1 MDGGPPTGETRIRGD
16 AWRATGESMDRADRD
31 DRVLSA
37 AAPPRGTRRRRAFI
51 GRLPIAAVLVGGFGG
66 LVLLAVAAVLA
77 LGLSS
82 GGRNTFSLLNDNA
95 ELVLSN
101 VELRLRQRLETAE
114 RAAAYIAELAES
126 GAFDQADAQAHED
139 ALRAVLALAPDVTNI
154 AYLRE
159 DGSGVR
165 LRRGDAAAR
174 AEAGRS
180 RNAGEAPG
188 SAVAAWGA
196 PSWATDLRTSL
207 VEATR
212 VARRDGRPAG
222 HAAVAVSL
230 GDLSRFLLQLY
241 ADLGVNAF
249 VLYDRE
255 HVLAHPSLAARAFT
269 PEREGGPPLPRITQ
283 VDDPALAALWSVGGE
298 TLDDPGGGIIRR
310 RVAAAGEERLFLLR
324 AMGGVGP
331 QNWMV
336 GVWMPEREAGREV
349 RRLTMAA
356 GAGFAILLTSVA
368 AALYVGRRIS
378 RSISSFA
385 AAADRVRSLDFAD
398 LRPMPSSR
406 MAEIDRAAAAFNAM
420 LAGLRWFEAY
430 VPKALVLRLMKR
442 GLIEGGLRSEE
453 REVTVM
459 FTDIRDFSALAQSM
473 TPAETQALLTRHFSL
488 LAGCIEEEGGT
499 VDKFIGDAVMA
510 FWGAPD
516 EQPDHAAR
524 ALRAAAA
531 IGRAVA
537 AANHA
542 ALAEGRR
549 PVFVRVAVHS
559 GRVVVGNIGSAVR
572 VNYTIIGDPVNVAA
586 RLEELARSLHE
597 KDEDACVLASDA
609 AAQAAAAGAGAGAG
623 AEAAD
628 LPPMTSLGLK
638 RLRGRSELTR
648 VWKIILSPR
657 SGR

>member
-1 MDGGPPTGETRIRGD
+1 
-16 AWRATGESMDRADRD
+16 MDRSGRND
-31 DRVLSA
+31 DNQMNPTVPPRA
-37 AAPPRGTRRRRAFI
+37 AATAAGTGRRKRLV

-114 RAAAYIAELAES
+114 RAAGYVAGLAEQ
-126 GAFDQADAQAHED
+126 GAFDMADPRAHEE
-139 ALRAVLALAPDVTNI
+139 ALRAVLALAPDVTDV
-154 AYLRE
+154 AYIRE

-165 LRRGDAAAR
+165 LRRGDAGVRSEILFGGPAAETS
-174 AEAGRS
+174 AAVQGR
-180 RNAGEAPG
+180 
-188 SAVAAWGA
+188 AVAVWSA

-207 VEATR
+207 VGATR
-212 VARRDGRPAG
+212 AARRDGRPAG
-222 HAAVAVSL
+222 QAAVAVSL

-269 PEREGGPPLPRITQ
+269 PESDAGPPLPRIDQ
-283 VDDPALAALWSVGGE
+283 VDDPALAALWSSGGE

-310 RVAAAGEERLFLLR
+310 RVAAAGDERLFLLR

-336 GVWMPEREAGREV
+336 GVWTPEREAGREV

-356 GAGFAILLTSVA
+356 GAGFAILLASVA

-378 RSISSFA
+378 RSIGSFA

-398 LRPMPSSR
+398 LRPMPPSR
-406 MAEIDRAAAAFNAM
+406 VAEINRAAAAFNAM

-453 REVTVM
+453 REVSVM

-524 ALRAAAA
+524 ALRAASA

-537 AANHA
+537 MANRTAA
-542 ALAEGRR
+542 AEGRR

-572 VNYTIIGDPVNVAA
+572 VNYTIIGDPVNIAA
-586 RLEELARSLHE
+586 RLEELARSLHG

-609 AAQAAAAGAGAGAG
+609 TAQAASGG
-623 AEAAD
+623 D
-628 LPPMTSLGLK
+628 NLPAMICMGLK
-638 RLRGRSELTR
+638 RLRGRTEQTR
-648 VWKIILSPR
+648 VWKIIPEA
-657 SGR
+657 

>member
-1 MDGGPPTGETRIRGD
+1 
-16 AWRATGESMDRADRD
+16 MDRADRNNN
-31 DRVLSA
+31 VINPGA
-37 AAPPRGTRRRRAFI
+37 ATAGTGRRGKLA

-101 VELRLRQRLETAE
+101 VELRLRQRLEMAE
-114 RAAAYIAELAES
+114 RAAGYIAGLAEQ
-126 GAFDQADAQAHED
+126 GAFDMADPRAHEE
-139 ALRAVLALAPDVTNI
+139 ALRAVLALAPDVTDV
-154 AYLRE
+154 AYTRE

-165 LRRGDAAAR
+165 LRRGDAGAR
-174 AEAGRS
+174 SEILFGGPAVGSSVSSAHGR
-180 RNAGEAPG
+180 
-188 SAVAAWGA
+188 AVAVWSA

-207 VEATR
+207 VGVTR
-212 VARRDGRPAG
+212 TARHDGRPDG
-222 HAAVAVSL
+222 QAAVAVSL
-230 GDLSRFLLQLY
+230 GDLSRFLLKLY

-269 PEREGGPPLPRITQ
+269 PESDAGPPLPRIDQ
-283 VDDPALAALWSVGGE
+283 VDDPALAALWSLGGE

-310 RVAAAGEERLFLLR
+310 RVAAAGDERLFLLR

-331 QNWMV
+331 QSWMV

-356 GAGFAILLTSVA
+356 GAGFAILLASVA

-378 RSISSFA
+378 RSIGSFA

-398 LRPMPSSR
+398 LRPMPPSR
-406 MAEIDRAAAAFNAM
+406 VAEINRAAAAFNAM

-453 REVTVM
+453 REITVM

-516 EQPDHAAR
+516 QQPDHAAR

-531 IGRAVA
+531 IGKAVA
-537 AANHA
+537 AANQA
-542 ALAEGRR
+542 ARAEGRR

-586 RLEELARSLHE
+586 RLEELARSLHG

-609 AAQAAAAGAGAGAG
+609 TAQAATG
-623 AEAAD
+623 D
-628 LPPMTSLGLK
+628 DNLPPKICLGLK
-638 RLRGRSELTR
+638 RLRGRTEQTR
-648 VWKIILSPR
+648 VWKIIPDAQP
-657 SGR
+657 

>member
-1 MDGGPPTGETRIRGD
+1 MGG
-16 AWRATGESMDRADRD
+16 SMDRADRD

-37 AAPPRGTRRRRAFI
+37 AAPPQGTRRRRALI

-95 ELVLSN
+95 ALVLSN

-114 RAAAYIAELAES
+114 RAAGYVAGLAEQ
-126 GAFDQADAQAHED
+126 GALDMADPRAHEE
-139 ALRAVLALAPDVTNI
+139 ALRAVLALASDVTDV
-154 AYLRE
+154 AYTRE

-165 LRRGDAAAR
+165 LRRGDAGGR
-174 AEAGRS
+174 AEILFGGPA
-180 RNAGEAPG
+180 AG
-188 SAVAAWGA
+188 SAVSSAQGRAVAVWSA

-207 VEATR
+207 VGVTR
-212 VARRDGRPAG
+212 AARRDGRPAG
-222 HAAVAVSL
+222 QAAVAVSL

-269 PEREGGPPLPRITQ
+269 PESDAGPPLPRIDQ
-283 VDDPALAALWSVGGE
+283 VDDPALAALWRSGGE

-310 RVAAAGEERLFLLR
+310 RVAAAGDERLFLLR

-331 QNWMV
+331 QDWMV

-356 GAGFAILLTSVA
+356 GAGFAILLASVA

-378 RSISSFA
+378 LSIGSFA

-398 LRPMPSSR
+398 LRPMPPSR
-406 MAEIDRAAAAFNAM
+406 VAEINRAATAFNAM

-524 ALRAAAA
+524 ALRAASA
-531 IGRAVA
+531 IGRAVTT
-537 AANHA
+537 ANHA
-542 ALAEGRR
+542 AAAEGRR

-572 VNYTIIGDPVNVAA
+572 VNYTIIGDAVNIAA
-586 RLEELARSLHE
+586 RLEELARSLHG

-609 AAQAAAAGAGAGAG
+609 TAQAATGG
-623 AEAAD
+623 D
-628 LPPMTSLGLK
+628 NLPAMICMGLK
-638 RLRGRSELTR
+638 RLRGRTEQTR
-648 VWKIILSPR
+648 VWKITLDA
-657 SGR
+657 